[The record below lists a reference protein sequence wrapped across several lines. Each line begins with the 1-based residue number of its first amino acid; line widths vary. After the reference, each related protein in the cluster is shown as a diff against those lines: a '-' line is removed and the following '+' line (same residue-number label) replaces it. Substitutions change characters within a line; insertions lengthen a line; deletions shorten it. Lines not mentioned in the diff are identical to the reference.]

1 MPGRQAWVTRR
12 LSAKPLQGGC
22 LAHWLEKLG
31 SGVGDSGALG
41 PGSVFDLVAGG
52 ASS

>member
-1 MPGRQAWVTRR
+1 MPGRQGWVTRR
-12 LSAKPLQGGC
+12 LSAKPLWGRC

-41 PGSVFDLVAGG
+41 PRSVVDLVAGG
-52 ASS
+52 TSS